1 MVMMKKNYE
10 DVFEVLVNG
19 TVDYVKKCGLKSLV
33 LGISG
38 GIDSSVVAAIANEVS
53 SRLGIPFIGRSLP
66 CKTNG
71 SDEVSTATMVGSAF
85 CTDFKEVS
93 IQSLFESFK
102 PFITENEG
110 NECWSD
116 ISQGNIKAR
125 LRMIYLYHLASN
137 NCGIVLDTGNLT
149 EHFLGFFTIHGDVAD
164 FNPIGDLWKTEV
176 YGLAKWLVGY
186 YANKCIE
193 DRENNQK
200 YCEMSSA
207 LQESI
212 KLTPTD
218 GNGVSVGG
226 DMAQIA
232 PGYTYNE
239 VDDILKSVVRH
250 EIDDCYGWNTF
261 EEIVDYRNMCN
272 RYGKETVDKVISR
285 YRKSNFKRK
294 HLPIVIRIKE
304 NPTDKLF

>member
-1 MVMMKKNYE
+1 MKDYK
-10 DVFEVLVNG
+10 DVFEKLVNG
-19 TVDYVKKCGLKSLV
+19 TEDYVKNNGLKSLV

-38 GIDSSVVAAIANEVS
+38 GIDSTVVAAIANEVS
-53 SRLGIPFIGRSLP
+53 NRLGIPFIGRSLP

-93 IQSLFESFK
+93 IQKLFETFK
-102 PFITENEG
+102 PVITESEG
-110 NECWSD
+110 DKCWSD

-137 NCGIVLDTGNLT
+137 NCGIVLDTDNLS
-149 EHFLGFFTIHGDVAD
+149 EHYLGFFTIHGDVAD

-200 YCEMSSA
+200 YCDMSTA
-207 LQESI
+207 LHESI

-218 GNGVSVGG
+218 GNGVASGG

-232 PGYTYNE
+232 PGYTYTE
-239 VDDILKSVVRH
+239 VDEILRLVIKH
-250 EIDDCYGWNTF
+250 EIDECYGRNTF
-261 EEIVDYRNMCN
+261 ENIVDYKNLCN
-272 RYGKETVDKVISR
+272 KYGKETVDRVISR
-285 YRKSNFKRK
+285 YRKSEFKRK
-294 HLPIVIRIKE
+294 HMPIVIRIKE
-304 NPTDKLF
+304 NPSDKLLES

>member
-1 MVMMKKNYE
+1 MIESYSK
-10 DVFEVLVNG
+10 VFEKLVSG
-19 TVDYVKKCGLKSLV
+19 TEDYVRKCGLKSLI

-38 GIDSSVVAAIANEVS
+38 GIDSTVVAAIANEVS
-53 SRLGIPFIGRSLP
+53 ERVGIPFIGRSLP

-71 SDEVSTATMVGSAF
+71 GDEINTATLVGNAF
-85 CTDFKEVS
+85 CTNFKEVS
-93 IQSLFESFK
+93 IQKLFETFK
-102 PFITENEG
+102 PVINENEG
-110 NECWSD
+110 DECWSD

-137 NCGIVLDTGNLT
+137 HGGIVLDTDNLS

-193 DRENNQK
+193 NREENQK
-200 YCEMSSA
+200 YCDMCTA

-218 GNGVSVGG
+218 GNGVAVGG

-232 PGYTYNE
+232 PGYTYTE
-239 VDDILKSVVRH
+239 VDEILRLVIKH

-261 EEIVDYRNMCN
+261 EEIIDYRNMCN
-272 RYGKETVDKVISR
+272 KYGKDTVDRVISR

-294 HLPIVIRIKE
+294 HMPIVIRIKE
-304 NPTDKLF
+304 NPSDKLFLV

>member
-1 MVMMKKNYE
+1 MKNYKE
-10 DVFEVLVNG
+10 VFEKLVNG
-19 TVDYVKKCGLKSLV
+19 TEDYVKNNGLKSLV

-38 GIDSSVVAAIANEVS
+38 GIDSTVVAAIANEVS
-53 SRLGIPFIGRSLP
+53 NRLGIPFIGRSLP

-71 SDEVSTATMVGSAF
+71 NDEISAATMVGSAF

-93 IQSLFESFK
+93 IQKLFETFK
-102 PFITENEG
+102 PIITESEG
-110 NECWSD
+110 DKCWSD

-137 NCGIVLDTGNLT
+137 NCGIVLDTSNLS
-149 EHFLGFFTIHGDVAD
+149 EDYLGFFTIHGDVAD

-176 YGLAKWLVGY
+176 YDLAKWLVGH

-200 YCEMSSA
+200 YCDMSTA

-218 GNGVSVGG
+218 GNGVASGG

-239 VDDILKSVVRH
+239 VDEILRLVIKH
-250 EIDDCYGWNTF
+250 EIDECYGRNTF
-261 EEIVDYRNMCN
+261 EGIIDYKNLCN
-272 RYGKETVDKVISR
+272 KYGKETVDRVISR
-285 YRKSNFKRK
+285 YRKSEFKRK
-294 HLPIVIRIKE
+294 HMPIVIRIKE
-304 NPTDKLF
+304 NPSDKLLEP

>member
-1 MVMMKKNYE
+1 MTENYSK
-10 DVFEVLVNG
+10 VFEKLVNETEG
-19 TVDYVKKCGLKSLV
+19 YVRKCGLKSLV

-38 GIDSSVVAAIANEVS
+38 GIDSTVVAAIANEVS
-53 SRLGIPFIGRSLP
+53 MRIGIPFIGRSLP

-71 SDEVSTATMVGSAF
+71 GDEVSTATLVGNAF

-102 PFITENEG
+102 PVISTNEG
-110 NECWSD
+110 DGCWSD

-137 NCGIVLDTGNLT
+137 NGGIVLDTDNLS

-186 YANKCIE
+186 YANKCIDNIE
-193 DRENNQK
+193 KNKK
-200 YCEMSSA
+200 YCDMCTA

-212 KLTPTD
+212 KLIPTD
-218 GNGVSVGG
+218 GNGVAAGG

-239 VDDILKSVVRH
+239 VDDILKSVIRH
-250 EIDDCYGWNTF
+250 EIDRCYGWNTF
-261 EEIVDYRNMCN
+261 EKINDYTNLCLK
-272 RYGKETVDKVISR
+272 YGKETVDRVISR
-285 YRKSNFKRK
+285 YRRSEFKRK
-294 HLPIVIRIKE
+294 HLPIVIKIKE
-304 NPTDKLF
+304 NPSDSLFLD